1 MTQILDNVLVK
12 RPHQKQNWTDAQLI
26 EFAKCADP
34 ETGPYYFTSH
44 FFNIQHPTRGRMSY
58 KPFPYQKDLIEC
70 YHTNRFSINLLG
82 RQMGKTTTAA
92 GYLLW
97 YAMFVPDSTILI
109 AAHKYTG
116 AQEIMQRIR
125 YAYELCPDHIRAG
138 ATSYN
143 KGSIEFENGSRIVSQ
158 TTTETTG
165 RGMSITLLY
174 CDEFAFVRPS
184 IAKEFWTSISP
195 TLATGGKAIITS
207 TPNSDE
213 DQFWLIWKEANK
225 NTDEFGNWTKLGK
238 NGFANYIATWDKHPE
253 RDATW
258 QKEEQSRI
266 GEERFKREHM
276 CEPVIYDETLI
287 SPLTL
292 LELEGQEPAQ
302 RQGQVRWWKTPE
314 KGRIYAVALDPSL
327 GTGGDNA
334 AIQVYELPD
343 MIQVAEW
350 QHNKTPIQKQVRIL
364 AEITRYIVDTIQN
377 NNDVYYSVENNTL
390 GEAAL
395 ISISEVG
402 EENIAGVFLSEP
414 YRAGQARG
422 YRKGFN
428 TTNKNKLSAC
438 AKLKSL
444 VESKRLVVN
453 SKNLLSEFKQFVAV
467 GNSYAAKP
475 GETDDLVMSTIL
487 ALRMSMLLQNYD
499 PEIQKRL
506 RDGYDETILPMPF
519 ILL

>member
-1 MTQILDNVLVK
+1 VVD
-12 RPHQKQNWTDAQLI
+12 QLI
-26 EFAKCADP
+26 KNNKNIEILTD
-34 ETGPYYFTSH
+34 TGWSKFEGLLEKG
-44 FFNIQHPTRGRMSY
+44 IQPTYTIITKNTNLTATLDHEIYCEGNV
-58 KPFPYQKDLIEC
+58 KKAIVDLTVGDCIISDQGLEIVVGIVKNVTQSV
-70 YHTNRFSINLLG
+70 YDIYNVEKGNRF
-82 RQMGKTTTAA
+82 
-92 GYLLW
+92 
-97 YAMFVPDSTILI
+97 YANDIL
-109 AAHKYTG
+109 
-116 AQEIMQRIR
+116 
-125 YAYELCPDHIRAG
+125 
-138 ATSYN
+138 
-143 KGSIEFENGSRIVSQ
+143 VS
-158 TTTETTG
+158 
-165 RGMSITLLY
+165 
-174 CDEFAFVRPS
+174 
-184 IAKEFWTSISP
+184 
-195 TLATGGKAIITS
+195 
-207 TPNSDE
+207 N
-213 DQFWLIWKEANK
+213 
-225 NTDEFGNWTKLGK
+225 
-238 NGFANYIATWDKHPE
+238 
-253 RDATW
+253 
-258 QKEEQSRI
+258 
-266 GEERFKREHM
+266 

-292 LELEGQEPAQ
+292 LELEGQEPVQ
-302 RQGQVRWWKTPE
+302 RQGQVRWWKVPE
-314 KGRIYAVALDPSL
+314 KGRIYAVGLDPSL

-428 TTNKNKLSAC
+428 TTNKNKLNAC

-487 ALRMSMLLQNYD
+487 TLRMAVLLQNYD

-506 RDGYDETILPMPF
+506 KDGYDTEILPMPF
-519 ILL
+519 IVL